1 MDGYYLNPFLEI
13 LFLSK
18 TLVVQFIGC
27 LNDTWPLKVL
37 INKFYFIFINK
48 RVLLLQAM

>member
-27 LNDTWPLKVL
+27 LNDT
-37 INKFYFIFINK
+37 
-48 RVLLLQAM
+48 